1 MLLPFGCL
9 VPLAHPQPIEQQL
22 LSNAEEVQCILTM
35 ASCLFELCKDNPT
48 CGLLH
53 QPIVAS
59 HNIILVA
66 EGEESTDSIL

>member
-1 MLLPFGCL
+1 
-9 VPLAHPQPIEQQL
+9 
-22 LSNAEEVQCILTM
+22 M

-53 QPIVAS
+53 QPIVAL